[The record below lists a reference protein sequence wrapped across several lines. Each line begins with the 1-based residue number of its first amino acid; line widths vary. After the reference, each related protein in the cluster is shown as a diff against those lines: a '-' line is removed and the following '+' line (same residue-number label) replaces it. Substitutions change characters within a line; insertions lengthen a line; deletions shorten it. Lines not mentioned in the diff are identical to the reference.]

1 MKIFCVLFISVL
13 IAIQSLAQ
21 EADSSS
27 YKEFNLD
34 KVGII
39 KQGVFF
45 REYDHLDTTLDNFHY
60 YWMSGY
66 NAQFSTT
73 SYIRTTT

>member
-45 REYDHLDTTLDNFHY
+45 
-60 YWMSGY
+60 
-66 NAQFSTT
+66 
-73 SYIRTTT
+73 